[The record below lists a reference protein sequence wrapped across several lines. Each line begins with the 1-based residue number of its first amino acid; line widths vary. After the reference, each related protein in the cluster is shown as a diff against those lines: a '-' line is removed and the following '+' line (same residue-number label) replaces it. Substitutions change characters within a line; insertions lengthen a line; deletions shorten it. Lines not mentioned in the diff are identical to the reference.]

1 MCSNVERRKAKKAT
15 VKFIVSF
22 GCVCVDVY
30 VWLCEGFTVK
40 TCRNIEF
47 TVALSLLNLCLCSA
61 SHHTFHSIDYGLELP
76 NEWCRR
82 KTQHVSTLR
91 ATKLNGYL
99 LCFAHGFLP
108 LLSVAIKKKNERCD
122 SIHSMRVCVCVCSH
136 RTNNKKKNN
145 NREIDNHNASA
156 IEMYT
161 LQTQQNVV
169 LCGSKYRS
177 ELDTRQYLP
186 ADSHTTSLSNLQWNE
201 MWTHPSLIRCI
212 QRYDYYNPDH
222 KLVQTIWTP
231 EPAYISDDRGEKR
244 VLLFHCQ

>member
-22 GCVCVDVY
+22 GCVCVCVWCERVVVRRFHVQNVQEYWVY
-30 VWLCEGFTVK
+30 
-40 TCRNIEF
+40 CRLIVIEF
-47 TVALSLLNLCLCSA
+47 VLIASYISLYWLWSRA
-61 SHHTFHSIDYGLELP
+61 T
-76 NEWCRR
+76 EWM
-82 KTQHVSTLR
+82 VSTKDAPTLR

-145 NREIDNHNASA
+145 NREIDNHNACA

-231 EPAYISDDRGEKR
+231 EPAYISDDRGEQR